1 MLAYLMTMREQA
13 EAAIFAA
20 ELTPNYEPAVDLH
33 GRSVEEA
40 KHELEEALNR
50 AFMRREGVLKIIH
63 GRGQE
68 KLKFLV
74 EKTLKTHPI
83 VEGWRGA
90 TDMPSVGAVTYAS
103 LSRRP

>member
-1 MLAYLMTMREQA
+1 MREQA

-20 ELTPNYEPAVDLH
+20 ELTPNYEPALDLH
-33 GRSVEEA
+33 GLSVDAA
-40 KHELEEALNR
+40 KHELEEAINH

-74 EKTLKTHPI
+74 EKALKTHP
-83 VEGWRGA
+83 VVDGWRGA
-90 TDMPSVGAVTYAS
+90 TDMPSIGAVTYAV